1 LSNNKPWKWSAV
13 LLRKSV
19 ARAAL
24 GCLLAA
30 SALSAQAAPLPGGG
44 ELPGSVQPGHDR
56 PLPTPPEP
64 PQPYDFRIEAPH
76 RSAVPR
82 DVDTIK
88 FKLRDIQIQGAT
100 TLPAETFRPFYADLI
115 GKDVT
120 LSDIYNVADNIEL
133 AYREAGYP
141 LVRAYVP
148 PQRVKDGVFTIKVV
162 EGYVAAVSVEGGDAA
177 TQAVIRSYMAPVLA
191 SKPLRLAVI
200 ERALLVTNDL
210 PGITASGVLR
220 ASASTPGASDLI
232 VTIAQPGYSG
242 GLAVDNRGSRF
253 SGEWTVTGDAEVNS
267 VFTGADQLA
276 ATITASPD
284 SLEQIGGSLRYRAPI
299 GDDGL
304 MGSLLA
310 TVTHG
315 EPGST
320 LHAFDLKTDS
330 YAVGPRLSYPLIR
343 SRAESLSLDGGF
355 TVQDAKVD
363 ILGTGLS
370 HDSWRVVDLDA
381 NYLRSDFLG
390 GSLGATLDLAQGLHI
405 LGATD
410 DGSPELSRVGAKT
423 DFTKLAGGARIT
435 WPLPDAF
442 SVSLATQGQYSFDP
456 LVTGEQVTFG
466 GTQIGRGYDPGAIT
480 GDSGIAGSFE
490 LRYDTRITDPLAVS
504 LQPYVFYDAA
514 ATWYINHGA
523 AFDPALRNETID
535 SVGSGVRFGFEH
547 GITLGLELDRTLRA
561 VPGSDGGKK
570 ATKVLVDAAIRF

>member
-1 LSNNKPWKWSAV
+1 M
-13 LLRKSV
+13 
-19 ARAAL
+19 
-24 GCLLAA
+24 
-30 SALSAQAAPLPGGG
+30 
-44 ELPGSVQPGHDR
+44 QPGHDR

-64 PQPYDFRIEAPH
+64 PAPYDFRIEAPH

-88 FKLRDIQIQGAT
+88 FKLSDILITGAV
-100 TLPAETFRPFYADLI
+100 TLPAETFRPLYAGMI
-115 GKDVT
+115 GKEVT
-120 LSDIYNVADNIEL
+120 LTDIYNVADNIERF
-133 AYREAGYP
+133 YREAGYP

-162 EGYVAAVSVEGGDAA
+162 EGYVAAVSVEGGDAK
-177 TQAVIRSYMAPVLA
+177 TQAVIRGYMRPVLA

-200 ERALLVTNDL
+200 ERALLVANDL
-210 PGITASGVLR
+210 PGITATGVLR
-220 ASASTPGASDLI
+220 ASASVPGASDLI
-232 VTIAQPGYSG
+232 VTVGQPKFSG
-242 GLAVDNRGSRF
+242 GVAVDNRGSRF
-253 SGEWTVTGDAEVNS
+253 SGKWTVTGDAAVNS

-276 ATITASPD
+276 ATVTVSPH
-284 SLEQIGGSLRYRAPI
+284 SLEQIAGSLHYRAPI

-304 MGSLLA
+304 LGSLLA

-330 YAVGPRLSYPLIR
+330 YAIGPRLTYPLIR
-343 SRAESLSLDGGF
+343 SRAESLSFDGGV
-355 TVQDAKVD
+355 TYQDAKVN
-363 ILGTGLS
+363 ILGTRLS
-370 HDSWRVVDLDA
+370 HDAWRVADIDV
-381 NYLRSDFLG
+381 NYLKSDFLG
-390 GSLGATLDLAQGLHI
+390 GSLGATLDLSQGLHV

-410 DGSPELSRVGAKT
+410 NGSPELSRVGART

-435 WPLPDAF
+435 WPLPAAF
-442 SVSLATQGQYSFDP
+442 SVSAAVQGQYSFDP

-490 LRYDTRITDPLAVS
+490 VRYDTRVADPFPVS
-504 LQPYVFYDAA
+504 LQPYLFYDAA
-514 ATWYINHGA
+514 AAWYKNNGA

-535 SVGSGVRFGFEH
+535 SVGTGVRFGLPH
-547 GITLGLELDRTLRA
+547 DVTLGLELDRTLRA